1 MVISIQDQFQQIV
14 RKLQAERDKQGL
26 MLEKRN
32 KEFIKEWNHLK
43 ERMYCHENKK
53 AEGEMS
59 IQKEK

>member
-43 ERMYCHENKK
+43 ERVYWYENEK
-53 AEGEMS
+53 AEEVS